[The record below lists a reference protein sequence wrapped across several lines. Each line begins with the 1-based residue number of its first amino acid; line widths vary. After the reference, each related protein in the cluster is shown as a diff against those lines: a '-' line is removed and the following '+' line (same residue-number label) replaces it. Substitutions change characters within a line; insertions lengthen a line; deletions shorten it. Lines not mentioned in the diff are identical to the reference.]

1 MNEGGIRDITDIKI
15 TKPNENAFMKSI
27 HNHFLTGGNY
37 NERNI
42 IM

>member
-1 MNEGGIRDITDIKI
+1 MNEGYISDITDIKI
-15 TKPNENAFMKSI
+15 EKHNENAFIKSN

-37 NERNI
+37 NERNS

>member
-1 MNEGGIRDITDIKI
+1 MNKGDISDITDIKI
-15 TKPNENAFMKSI
+15 EKPNENAFMKSN

-37 NERNI
+37 NERNS